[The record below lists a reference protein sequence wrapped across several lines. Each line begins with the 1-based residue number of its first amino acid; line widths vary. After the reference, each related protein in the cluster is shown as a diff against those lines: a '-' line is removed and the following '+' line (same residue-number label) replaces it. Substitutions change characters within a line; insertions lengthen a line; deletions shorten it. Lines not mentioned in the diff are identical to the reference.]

1 MRYRLTLSSELEQRT
16 ESLTSQ
22 RQRTLKAPIYLSGNA
37 LFTGAHVHVK
47 ILPAACGF
55 GIVFQR
61 TDLPNRP
68 QLPAKLQHVQAT
80 PRCTILGMGGVVVQ
94 TVEHLLSALCAC
106 GVDNA
111 LIEIDGAEL
120 PIFDGS
126 AKEFVE
132 QIEAVGVCEQEEPK
146 VVYRL
151 AAPISW
157 SQGDVH
163 LIALPS
169 DEYRI
174 TYTLFYPHS
183 SIVGTQY
190 YSVQVNEDRFKKE
203 IAPCRTFCIY
213 EEVAP
218 LVEKGLIKGGG
229 LENAV
234 IIKDN
239 RVANPGGLRFPD
251 EMVRHKILDMVGDLS
266 LMGFSFLAHIIAIR
280 SGHSSNVAFAKQIL
294 TKMEIL

>member
-1 MRYRLTLSSELEQRT
+1 MTLSQELEQRKG
-16 ESLTSQ
+16 SLFSQ
-22 RQRTLKAPIYLSGNA
+22 RQRTLKAPIHLAGNA
-37 LFTGAHVHVK
+37 LFTGTHVHLN
-47 ILPAACGF
+47 IHPAAPGF

-61 TDLPNRP
+61 VDLPGRP
-68 QLPAKLQHVQAT
+68 QLPAKLEYVQAT
-80 PRCTILGMGGVVVQ
+80 PRCTILGNQGIVIQ
-94 TVEHLLSALCAC
+94 TVEHLLSALHAC
-106 GVDNA
+106 GIDNA

-132 QIEAVGVCEQEEPK
+132 QIEAVGVCEQEEQK
-146 VVYRL
+146 AVYRL
-151 AAPISW
+151 TAPISW

-190 YSVQVNEDRFKKE
+190 YSVQVNEDSFKKE
-203 IAPCRTFCIY
+203 VAPCRTFCIY

-239 RVANPGGLRFPD
+239 QVANPGGLRFPD
-251 EMVRHKILDMVGDLS
+251 EMVRHKILDVIGDLS

-280 SGHSSNVAFAKQIL
+280 SGHSSNVAFAKQL
-294 TKMEIL
+294 VTKMEIM

>member
-1 MRYRLTLSSELEQRT
+1 MTLSQELEQRKG
-16 ESLTSQ
+16 SLFSQ
-22 RQRTLKAPIYLSGNA
+22 RQRTLKASIHLAGNA
-37 LFTGAHVHVK
+37 LFTGKHVHLN
-47 ILPAACGF
+47 IHPAAPGF

-61 TDLPNRP
+61 IDLPGRP
-68 QLPAKLQHVQAT
+68 QLPAKLEYVQAT
-80 PRCTILGMGGVVVQ
+80 PRCTILGNQGVVIQ
-94 TVEHLLSALCAC
+94 TVEHLLSALHAC

-132 QIEAVGVCEQEEPK
+132 QIEAVGVCEQDEPK
-146 VVYRL
+146 AVYRL
-151 AAPISW
+151 TSPISW

-190 YSVQVNEDRFKKE
+190 YSVQVNEDSFKKE
-203 IAPCRTFCIY
+203 VAPCRTFCIY

-234 IIKDN
+234 IIKDDQ
-239 RVANPGGLRFPD
+239 VANPGGLRFPD
-251 EMVRHKILDMVGDLS
+251 EMVRHKILDVIGDLS

-280 SGHSSNVAFAKQIL
+280 SGHSSNVAFAKQL
-294 TKMEIL
+294 VTKMEIL

>member
-1 MRYRLTLSSELEQRT
+1 MTLSSVLEQ
-16 ESLTSQ
+16 ENGSLFSQ
-22 RQRTLKAPIYLSGNA
+22 RQRTLKAPICLSGNA
-37 LFTGAHVHVK
+37 LFIGTHVNLR
-47 ILPAACGF
+47 ILPAAPGF

-61 TDLPNRP
+61 TDLPNQP
-68 QLPAKLQHVQAT
+68 QLPAKLEYVQAT
-80 PRCTILGMGGVVVQ
+80 PRCTILGNQGVVVQ
-94 TVEHLLSALCAC
+94 TVEHLLSALYAC

-126 AKEFVE
+126 AQVFVE
-132 QIEAVGVCEQEEPK
+132 RIEAAGTVLQDEPK
-146 VVYRL
+146 KVYRL
-151 AAPISW
+151 TEPVSW

-163 LIALPS
+163 LVALPS

-183 SIVGTQY
+183 SVVGTQY
-190 YSVQVNEDRFKKE
+190 YTVQVNEDRFKKE
-203 IAPCRTFCIY
+203 VAPCRTFCIY

-229 LENAV
+229 LENA
-234 IIKDN
+234 IIIRDN
-239 RVANPGGLRFPD
+239 QVANPGGLRFPD
-251 EMVRHKILDMVGDLS
+251 EMVRHKILDVVGDLS

-280 SGHSSNVAFAKQIL
+280 SGHSSNVAFAKQL
-294 TKMEIL
+294 VTKMEIM

>member
-1 MRYRLTLSSELEQRT
+1 MV
-16 ESLTSQ
+16 SQ
-22 RQRTLKAPIYLSGNA
+22 RQRTLKVSIHLSGHA
-37 LFTGAHVHVK
+37 LFTGTHVHLK
-47 ILPAACGF
+47 IHPATAGS

-68 QLPAKLQHVQAT
+68 RLSAKLEHVQAT
-80 PRCTILGMGGVVVQ
+80 PRCTILGHEGVIIQ
-94 TVEHLLSALCAC
+94 TVEHLLSALLAC
-106 GVDNA
+106 GIDNA

-126 AKEFVE
+126 ALVFVE
-132 QIEAVGVCEQEEPK
+132 QIEAAGVLEQEELK
-146 VVYRL
+146 AVYRL
-151 AAPISW
+151 RAPVSW

-163 LIALPS
+163 LVALPS

-174 TYTLFYPHS
+174 TYTLSYPHS
-183 SIVGTQY
+183 SVVGTQY

-251 EMVRHKILDMVGDLS
+251 EMVRHKILDVIGDLS
-266 LMGFSFLAHIIAIR
+266 LMGFSFLAHIIAVR
-280 SGHSSNVAFAKQIL
+280 SGHSSNVAFAKQVL
-294 TKMEIL
+294 TKMERL